1 MAIFSTSSDLVS
13 PIPLVGFSLNKVS
26 GGSTV
31 CRKAIWQWVFAA
43 VEPKRRRTNL
53 LVKELGEWLDQ
64 EKSTGKPVTL
74 VRSRTAVKAV
84 KLLFKKL
91 VNLLD

>member
-1 MAIFSTSSDLVS
+1 
-13 PIPLVGFSLNKVS
+13 
-26 GGSTV
+26 
-31 CRKAIWQWVFAA
+31 
-43 VEPKRRRTNL
+43 
-53 LVKELGEWLDQ
+53 VKELGEWLDQ